1 LVCAR
6 GDQLV
11 RPPNW
16 PTPCRRCPTE
26 YAKAARFIDMM
37 EQDRTDSKGGP
48 GQGAKPREILVGP
61 EYLEKSGRA

>member
-1 LVCAR
+1 V
-6 GDQLV
+6 
-11 RPPNW
+11 
-16 PTPCRRCPTE
+16 
-26 YAKAARFIDMM
+26 RFIDMM